1 MSDRSSELQI
11 AEIRD
16 ASRRLVRELGFM
28 RSTLAGTALPP
39 SAVHALIVIG
49 ARGSV
54 TAAELS
60 EVLLLEKSSISRML
74 RKLIEAGELAEQAS
88 AHDARAKLMSLTR
101 KGRATLAGIN
111 RFAQHQV
118 GSALAQLDPAARR
131 IVQQGLAAY
140 ARALEASRAASIERA
155 APGVARRRRAR
166 KAAATDRGLE

>member
-1 MSDRSSELQI
+1 MAGHASDLQI

-28 RSTLAGTALPP
+28 RNTLAGTDLPP

-49 ARGSV
+49 ARGSL

-74 RKLIEAGELAEQAS
+74 RKLIETGELAEKAS
-88 AHDARAKLMSLTR
+88 DHDARAKLMSLTR

-111 RFAQHQV
+111 RFAQNQV
-118 GSALAQLDPAARR
+118 ASALAHLDPAARR
-131 IVQQGLAAY
+131 IVQQGLASY
-140 ARALEASRAASIERA
+140 AGALEASRTARTGLQRRHRRKPSAAQT
-155 APGVARRRRAR
+155 V
-166 KAAATDRGLE
+166 